1 MEKKYDNIARSAT
14 GRLRNFGSMSSKKF
28 EAVLALSESFKN
40 DTEAYEKV
48 MAEAKVRNLEPPKKG
63 AKLDFD
69 SKRAASKSRATV
81 NKSDLRI
88 MKAKRFDASKR
99 KQVDKGRINPDE
111 YVISEKLDGF
121 RAIWDGKNFR
131 SKNGNVFVAPKSF
144 KDAMPK
150 GVILDGELWM
160 GREKFRE
167 TSKVLRREK
176 WDSDEEH
183 EAAWD
188 QFTYMVFDSPSMN
201 TEKGAKGFEDWRR
214 QFTEKFNAK
223 IGTGEVG
230 SSGDSSISKEIM
242 AGVDSKDV
250 DGKMVFTPAMKTI
263 KSRLALVPQI
273 DVEEIEMHLT
283 DRDLARVGAFVKD
296 TSPTAYASGPFPIAG
311 ENEDWI
317 FETDSSLTIF
327 DNRFDASERYDRQ
340 TLIEQGV
347 LPNRFNEMIDQ
358 VLLEMVDKD
367 SEGFMLR
374 RKDSAFEPTNESGSK
389 RSNSILKVKPRFT
402 EEALVVGYEEGLGRN
417 EGKVGSLLM
426 EGTYKGVKKRWKLG
440 AGLSDED
447 RLNPPPKG
455 SVVEFAWTQRTSSG
469 LPREASFLRAR
480 PDLDPKAYSRS
491 LRNISGQRFAEL
503 GLVNDKT
510 YARKISDTIRARTG
524 RNVRVIP
531 KTRGFSVYVGPRRK

>member
-1 MEKKYDNIARSAT
+1 MDEKFDNIARSGT
-14 GRLRNFGSMSSKKF
+14 GRLRNFGSMNSKKF

-69 SKRAASKSRATV
+69 SKRAQSKSRATV

-99 KQVDKGRINPDE
+99 KQVEKGRINPDE

-150 GVILDGELWM
+150 GVVLDGELWM
-160 GREKFRE
+160 GREKFKE

-176 WDSDEEH
+176 WDSDEAH

-201 TEKGAKGFEDWRR
+201 TEKKAKGFEDWRR
-214 QFTEKFNAK
+214 QFSEKYESNRY
-223 IGTGEVG
+223 GEVI
-230 SSGDSSISKEIM
+230 SSGPSSVSKEVM
-242 AGVDSKDV
+242 AGIESDV
-250 DGKMVFTPAMKTI
+250 VPRRQSNGKMQFYPKMQKI
-263 KSRLALVPQI
+263 NSRLALVPQI
-273 DVEEIEMHLT
+273 DVEDIEMHLT
-283 DRDLARVGAFVKD
+283 QRDLARVGSFVKD
-296 TSPTAYASGPFPIAG
+296 TAPGMV
-311 ENEDWI
+311 NEDWV
-317 FETDSSLTIF
+317 FDDSVLTVYGPM
-327 DNRFDASERYDRQ
+327 DSSERYDRQ

-347 LPNRFNEMIDQ
+347 IPNRFNEMLDQ
-358 VLLEMVDKD
+358 VLLAMVDKD

-491 LRNISGQRFAEL
+491 LRHISGQRFAEL
-503 GLVNDKT
+503 GLVNDKS
-510 YARKISDTIRARTG
+510 YARKISDTIRSRTG

-531 KTRGFSVYVGPRRK
+531 KARGFSVYVGRRRK